1 MLVQIFLQ
9 DFRAKKNRNVKGKFK
24 KKKNTTKSCC
34 YQLGGLAEVKFA
46 PFPNL

>member
-24 KKKNTTKSCC
+24 KKKTQQNPAVTS
-34 YQLGGLAEVKFA
+34 
-46 PFPNL
+46 